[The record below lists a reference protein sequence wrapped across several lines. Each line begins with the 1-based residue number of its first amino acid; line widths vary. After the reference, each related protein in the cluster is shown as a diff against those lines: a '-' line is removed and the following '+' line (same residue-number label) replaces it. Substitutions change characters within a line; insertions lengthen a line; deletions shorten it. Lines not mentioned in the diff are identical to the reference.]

1 MTGQCKSKRFQ
12 AGKQLHVLMQTLFLG
27 LSKSLTWK
35 KATDEWALSVN
46 GVRRTEL
53 SCRTVP
59 VVLKHTL
66 WHLNNDTHIKA
77 QSIFT
82 SISSPPVK
90 KERIAFERLLL
101 VWSTQTRNEILRE
114 KKRTF
119 HKVLMKM
126 CVKNLNLTYRI
137 STIFNEHKDSLVRLN
152 LNFVRTWSVLI
163 ILIRLAQ
170 NYLHVLQIWNWS
182 HAMYCTTQ

>member
-1 MTGQCKSKRFQ
+1 MTGQCKSNRNQ
-12 AGKQLHVLMQTLFLG
+12 AGKQLHVLTQTLFLG

-35 KATDEWALSVN
+35 KTTDEWALSVN

-82 SISSPPVK
+82 SICSPPVK
-90 KERIAFERLLL
+90 KERTAFERLLL
-101 VWSTQTRNEILRE
+101 VWSTQTRNETLR
-114 KKRTF
+114 KKESKCEIPEGINLLDIQWTQRSTSETVF
-119 HKVLMKM
+119 KF
-126 CVKNLNLTYRI
+126 CV
-137 STIFNEHKDSLVRLN
+137 
-152 LNFVRTWSVLI
+152 
-163 ILIRLAQ
+163 
-170 NYLHVLQIWNWS
+170 
-182 HAMYCTTQ
+182 

>member
-1 MTGQCKSKRFQ
+1 MHLNFGKFSVKGLKVIAVQSEIIMTGQCKSKWYQ
-12 AGKQLHVLMQTLFLG
+12 AGKQLHVLIQTLFLG

-35 KATDEWALSVN
+35 KTTDEWALSVN

-53 SCRTVP
+53 SGRTVP

-101 VWSTQTRNEILRE
+101 VWSTQTHNGTLR
-114 KKRTF
+114 KKRLF
-119 HKVLMKM
+119 IK
-126 CVKNLNLTYRI
+126 
-137 STIFNEHKDSLVRLN
+137 SLWK
-152 LNFVRTWSVLI
+152 FVWNTSIWEFPRYSMNTK
-163 ILIRLAQ
+163 IR
-170 NYLHVLQIWNWS
+170 
-182 HAMYCTTQ
+182 